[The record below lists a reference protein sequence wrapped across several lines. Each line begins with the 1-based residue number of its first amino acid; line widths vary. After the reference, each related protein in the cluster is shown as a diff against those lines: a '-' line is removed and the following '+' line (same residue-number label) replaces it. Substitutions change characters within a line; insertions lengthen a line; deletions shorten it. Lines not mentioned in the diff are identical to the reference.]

1 MKKFVLLALF
11 ASFPLTTWAAK
22 SLEFGGEGSE
32 TTARLHVYVDE
43 SDPAPKC
50 GPNCV
55 RYSVLVDE
63 GWRVGNTRIE
73 KIVVLTEHPYVEDLS
88 SPVLH
93 PSALWRDRHPGSP
106 AKTDQVVISL
116 TSASEESA
124 VEDLHFEVLAL
135 KRKCMNPTLAEC
147 KELEIDTQGSFSGRQ
162 LKELRPVAVKAL
174 LKPQPK

>member
-1 MKKFVLLALF
+1 MKKIVLLALL
-11 ASFPLTTWAAK
+11 ASFPLTTSAAK

-55 RYSVLVDE
+55 RYSVLVDD
-63 GWRVGNTRIE
+63 GGPVGTTRVE
-73 KIVVLTEHPYVEDLS
+73 KVVVLTEHLYVEELS
-88 SPVLH
+88 SPVLR
-93 PSALWRDRHPGSP
+93 PSSVWRHPGSA
-106 AKTDQVVISL
+106 AKTDQVIISL
-116 TSASEESA
+116 AFSEESA